1 LDGFP
6 YRLFTA
12 DDFIFAHIEIIPD
25 FV

>member
-12 DDFIFAHIEIIPD
+12 EDFLFAHMGIIPD

>member
-12 DDFIFAHIEIIPD
+12 DEFLFAHMGIIPD

>member
-12 DDFIFAHIEIIPD
+12 DDFIFAHMGTIPD